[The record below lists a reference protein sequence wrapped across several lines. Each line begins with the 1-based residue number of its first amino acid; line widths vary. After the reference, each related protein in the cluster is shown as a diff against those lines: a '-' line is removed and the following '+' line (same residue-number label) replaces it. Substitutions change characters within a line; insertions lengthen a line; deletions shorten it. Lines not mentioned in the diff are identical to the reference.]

1 MMESPIWA
9 LIYKGFIWIAGLL
22 PAIFGSAFLVFNDR
36 DEFNN
41 KSRWIPF
48 ATFIFGIVIGY
59 NGGGA
64 FCEWLNISRDSFI
77 AFSMQFTLGWMG
89 IGILVQ
95 ARINIPEWLD
105 ALKRKIL
112 G

>member
-1 MMESPIWA
+1 MESSAWA
-9 LIYKGFIWIAGLL
+9 IFYKVFLWLAGLL
-22 PAIFGSAFLVFNDR
+22 PAVFGSAFLIFNDR
-36 DEFNN
+36 EEFQS
-41 KSRWIPF
+41 KSKWIPF

-64 FCEWLNISRDSFI
+64 FCEWLDIGRDSFI

-95 ARINIPEWLD
+95 ARKNIPDWLD

>member
-1 MMESPIWA
+1 METPIWT
-9 LIYKGFIWIAGLL
+9 LVYKIITWIAGLL
-22 PAIFGSAFLVFNDR
+22 PAVFGSAFLIFNDR
-36 DEFNN
+36 QDFNN
-41 KSRWIPF
+41 QSKWIPF
-48 ATFIFGIVIGY
+48 ITFVFGIVIGY

-64 FCEWLNISRDSFI
+64 FCEWLSIPRHTFI

-95 ARINIPEWLD
+95 AKKNIPEWMD
-105 ALKRKIL
+105 AAKRKYL

>member
-1 MMESPIWA
+1 METPLWVI
-9 LIYKGFIWIAGLL
+9 IYKCINWTVGLL
-22 PAIFGSAFLVFNDR
+22 PAIFGSAFLIFNDR
-36 DEFNN
+36 QEF
-41 KSRWIPF
+41 KSQSRWIPAF
-48 ATFIFGIVIGY
+48 TFIFGIIIGY

-64 FCEWLNISRDSFI
+64 LCEWLDISRNTFI

-95 ARINIPEWLD
+95 IRKNIPEWMD
-105 ALKRKIL
+105 AAKRKYL

>member
-1 MMESPIWA
+1 MESTLWTVIS
-9 LIYKGFIWIAGLL
+9 KGCLWIVGLL
-22 PAIFGSAFLVFNDR
+22 PAVFGSAFLIFNDR
-36 DEFNN
+36 EEFS
-41 KSRWIPF
+41 KHSRLVPTI
-48 ATFIFGIVIGY
+48 TFIFGIIIGY

-64 FCEWLNISRDSFI
+64 LAEIFAINRDTFI

-95 ARINIPEWLD
+95 ARKNIPEWMEAAKTKL
-105 ALKRKIL
+105 L

>member
-1 MMESPIWA
+1 METSAWA
-9 LIYKGFIWIAGLL
+9 VIYKGFIWLAGLL
-22 PAIFGSAFLVFNDR
+22 PAVFGSAFLIFNDR
-36 DEFNN
+36 DEFE
-41 KSRWIPF
+41 KQSRLIP
-48 ATFIFGIVIGY
+48 AITFLFGIIIGY

-64 FCEWLNISRDSFI
+64 MCEWLKIGHESFI

-95 ARINIPEWLD
+95 ARKNIPDWLT
-105 ALKRKIL
+105 AAKTKFL

>member
-1 MMESPIWA
+1 MEQSAWVV
-9 LIYKGFIWIAGLL
+9 IYKIFSWLGTLL
-22 PAIFGSAFLVFNDR
+22 PAVFGSAFLIFNDR
-36 DEFNN
+36 ADFSTQ
-41 KSRWIPF
+41 SRWVPF
-48 ATFIFGIVIGY
+48 ATFIFGIIIGY

-64 FCEWLNISRDSFI
+64 LCEWLHINGQSFI

-95 ARINIPEWLD
+95 ARKNIPDWLD
-105 ALKRKIL
+105 AAKRKFL